1 MDTSISADRAGRASW
16 RFVLQHPAHLLAF
29 GFGAGLLPA
38 APGTFGTL
46 LAFPAFWLLSRWI
59 SDGVL
64 FAVIAVM
71 LLAGIG
77 LCGRTGRALGQAD
90 HGGIV
95 WDEIAAFMLVLFFT
109 PAGAAWQ
116 GFAFVLF
123 RLFDIVK
130 PPPIRYYERKLP
142 GGLGVMFDDLLAAF
156 YTLLVLAITRTWIG
170 S

>member
-1 MDTSISADRAGRASW
+1 MLFSGAA
-16 RFVLQHPAHLLAF
+16 LLAL
-29 GFGAGLLPA
+29 G
-38 APGTFGTL
+38 
-46 LAFPAFWLLSRWI
+46 
-59 SDGVL
+59 GVL
-64 FAVIAVM
+64 
-71 LLAGIG
+71 GPT
-77 LCGRTGRALGQAD
+77 TGRS
-90 HGGIV
+90 
-95 WDEIAAFMLVLFFT
+95 DEPRPTIRGFT

-123 RLFDIVK
+123 RVFDIVK